1 MSIVKKG
8 ANEKMLEKMRNKRLS
23 YAQYM
28 ELALYDEQYGYYMR
42 KKEKIGREGDFITT
56 SNVGHII
63 GRVFADVFV
72 RLIETYHVPPLIC
85 EIGGGTGRF
94 AYAVL
99 EQWKRQSPKT
109 FSQGQYIMIEASPY
123 HREKQAE
130 TLAPFIDYVRIISS
144 FAELSDSFSGIV
156 FSNELFDAF
165 PVHVIEKREG
175 HIYECFIEVENDQL
189 VEKCVPLENEQI
201 AQYIVERNIQLVDG
215 QRFEIPLAMKK
226 FIFQLDQV
234 IDKAII
240 FTVDY
245 GYTDEEWKHPARKRG
260 SLRGYYRH
268 QLIDNALRYPGEM
281 DLTTHIQ
288 WDALRFYGEQAG
300 WTYTHLWR
308 QDEFLLQAGI
318 LNHLIAHHDPNPF
331 SEQQRHNRAIR
342 SLVMSDIARAFHVM
356 VQQKNMNIPIFT

>member
-8 ANEKMLEKMRNKRLS
+8 ANKKMLEKMRNKRLS

-42 KKEKIGREGDFITT
+42 RKEKIGREGDFITT
-56 SNVGHII
+56 SNVGHIV
-63 GRVFADVFV
+63 GHVFANVFI
-72 RLIETYHVPPLIC
+72 RFIETYDVPPLIC

-99 EQWKRQSPKT
+99 EQWKRQSPQT
-109 FSQGQYIMIEASPY
+109 FSQGQYIIVETSPY

-130 TLAPFIDYVRIISS
+130 ILAPFMDHVRIISS
-144 FAELSDSFSGIV
+144 LTELPCPFSGILYN
-156 FSNELFDAF
+156 NELFDAF
-165 PVHVIEKREG
+165 PVHVIEKRNG
-175 HIYECFIEVENDQL
+175 QIYECFIVVESDQL
-189 VEKCVPLENEQI
+189 VEQRHLLENEEI
-201 AQYIVERNIQLVDG
+201 VQYLAERNIQLVDG

-234 IDKAII
+234 LEQAII

-245 GYTDEEWKHPARKRG
+245 GYTDEEWKHPERKKG

-268 QLIDNALRYPGEM
+268 QFIDNPLRYPGEM
-281 DLTTHIQ
+281 DITTHIQ

-300 WTYTHLWR
+300 WTFIHLWR
-308 QDEFLLQAGI
+308 QDEFLLEAGI

-331 SEQQRHNRAIR
+331 SEQHRHNRAIR
-342 SLVMSDIARAFHVM
+342 SLVMSDIGRAFQVM